1 MYTGLPVTK
10 ELLATACYCG
20 WWYSQTCASISKQ

>member
-10 ELLATACYCG
+10 ELLATAC
-20 WWYSQTCASISKQ
+20 